1 MIIRRLETP
10 EDYAA
15 SENTMKEIWKFS
27 ERDIIP
33 SHLLK
38 PINDQGGLVLGA
50 FDNDKM
56 VGILVGFLAYYKGIL
71 HHHSHVTGV
80 LDRYKGVGYQLKQKQ
95 REFALSQGLDLVTW
109 TFDPLQSSNAYF
121 NFAKLGVISNTYH
134 RDYYGEMRDLINVG
148 LVSDRFLVE
157 WRIKTD
163 DVVKRVTGTFQQP
176 TLNKIISEAGIVN
189 KTEKVHEYRKNV
201 SYNLHLDDQDLLVE
215 IPSDI
220 NAMKDTDIALAHQWR
235 EETRNI
241 FETYFSRE
249 YTACNVLSEVA
260 GGERRTYY
268 LLRRDMHENSKD

>member
-15 SENTMKEIWKFS
+15 SENTMKKIWKFS

-121 NFAKLGVISNTYH
+121 NFAKLGVISNTYY

-176 TLNKIISEAGIVN
+176 TLDKILSEAGIVN
-189 KTEKVHEYRKNV
+189 KTEKVHEYRKNA
-201 SYNLHLDDQDLLVE
+201 SCNLHLDDQNLLVE

-220 NAMKDTDIALAHQWR
+220 NAMKDTDIELAQQWR

-260 GGERRTYY
+260 EGERRTYY

>member
-10 EDYAA
+10 EDYTA

-95 REFALSQGLDLVTW
+95 REFAISQGLDLVTW

-121 NFAKLGVISNTYH
+121 NFAKLGVISNTYY
-134 RDYYGEMRDLINVG
+134 RDYYGKMRDLINVG
-148 LVSDRFLVE
+148 LASDRFLVE

-163 DVVKRVTGTFQQP
+163 YIVKRVTGTFEQP
-176 TLNKIISEAGIVN
+176 TLDKTLSRTGIVN
-189 KTEKVHEYRKNV
+189 KTDIVDELRKNV
-201 SYNLHLDDQDLLVE
+201 SYNLYLDDQDLLVE

-220 NAMKDTDIALAHQWR
+220 NAIKDTDIELAQQWR

-241 FETYFSRE
+241 FETYFSRG

-260 GGERRTYY
+260 EGERRTYY
-268 LLRRDMHENSKD
+268 LLRRDMHANSKD